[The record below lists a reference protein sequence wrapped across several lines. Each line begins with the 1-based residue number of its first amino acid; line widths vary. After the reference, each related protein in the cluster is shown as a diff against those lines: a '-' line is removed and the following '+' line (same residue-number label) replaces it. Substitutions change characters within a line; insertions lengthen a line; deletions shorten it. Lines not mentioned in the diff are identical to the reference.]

1 MGVLGMKRMHTQ
13 TKRESLIEAVSN
25 TTVGFIVNAILY
37 HLIFSRSYIE
47 SISVV
52 LFFTV
57 ISIARTYV
65 IRRLFEKWNPKY

>member
-1 MGVLGMKRMHTQ
+1 VTKRMHTQ
-13 TKRESLIEAVSN
+13 TKKKSFIEAVSN
-25 TTVGFIVNAILY
+25 TTVGFILNAILY

-57 ISIARTYV
+57 MSIARTYI
-65 IRRLFEKWNPKY
+65 IRRLFVKWNPKY